1 MKQDTTR
8 DLFRSML
15 SGNEAAAGEIS
26 GYLKR
31 RGAQAESGDTAARN
45 ELEQLV
51 YDVSYDIVAQRM
63 RRSFPFLIGR
73 RSVADV
79 LHAGWER
86 LLEKS
91 PEPLDDLT
99 AYCRR
104 ILSMVRFAFLD
115 IVSAERDFDGF
126 HQAPTVAYTQ
136 GPDDSALNL
145 EAIEASGSF
154 NPVSLAVWS
163 EFHEQIRALPE
174 DVRDVFELYY
184 YLELPR
190 NQIATQLGI
199 TEHRVR
205 VLVLDACQ
213 RLGRACPDLS

>member
-1 MKQDTTR
+1 
-8 DLFRSML
+8 
-15 SGNEAAAGEIS
+15 
-26 GYLKR
+26 
-31 RGAQAESGDTAARN
+31 
-45 ELEQLV
+45 
-51 YDVSYDIVAQRM
+51 
-63 RRSFPFLIGR
+63 
-73 RSVADV
+73 
-79 LHAGWER
+79 
-86 LLEKS
+86 
-91 PEPLDDLT
+91 
-99 AYCRR
+99 
-104 ILSMVRFAFLD
+104 MVRFAFLD

-213 RLGRACPDLS
+213 RLGRAFPDLS